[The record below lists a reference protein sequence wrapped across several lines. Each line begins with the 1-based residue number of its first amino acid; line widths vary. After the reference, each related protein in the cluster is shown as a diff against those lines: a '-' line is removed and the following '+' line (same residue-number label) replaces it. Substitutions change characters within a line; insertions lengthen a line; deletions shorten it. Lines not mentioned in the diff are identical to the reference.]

1 MLNTLITRFT
11 EVARSGLLAVVTLL
25 LSATLATAAS
35 AQTSVEEH
43 PGFVDF
49 SSLTGLGDAE
59 PTVQISLKAPLLT
72 MVTNLLKQEDEQA
85 ADFIS
90 KLMRV
95 NVNVYKSERLDTQAI
110 SASMAVL
117 AGELDAQG
125 WERVVRVRE
134 EEDHVDIYFRLSDS
148 AEMIYGIAIM
158 AANRKETALINIVGG
173 ISVQDLSALARRF
186 DIDELS
192 DLDIEVDTD
201 L

>member
-1 MLNTLITRFT
+1 
-11 EVARSGLLAVVTLL
+11 
-25 LSATLATAAS
+25 
-35 AQTSVEEH
+35 
-43 PGFVDF
+43 
-49 SSLTGLGDAE
+49 
-59 PTVQISLKAPLLT
+59 
-72 MVTNLLKQEDEQA
+72 
-85 ADFIS
+85 
-90 KLMRV
+90 
-95 NVNVYKSERLDTQAI
+95 VYQSERLDTQAI

-158 AANRKETALINIVGG
+158 VANSKETVLVNIVGG
-173 ISVQDLSALARRF
+173 ISVQDLSALAKRF

-192 DLDIEVDTD
+192 DIDIEVDTD